1 MSKNSR
7 NFYSIDL
14 GRSRT
19 TSGLASDLAERILAT
34 LNRSSSFTRESLAEA
49 IDADPVE
56 IQELVHA
63 MINLKLI
70 QRSEQVNLT
79 LSSSGK
85 IALESKLLSVSGG
98 NGVE

>member
-19 TSGLASDLAERILAT
+19 TSGLASDLAERILEA
-34 LNRSSSFTRESLAEA
+34 LSGDHAFNGESLAA
-49 IDADPVE
+49 AVGADPTEV
-56 IQELVHA
+56 QELVHA

-70 QRSEQVNLT
+70 RRSAQMDLA

-85 IALESKLLSVSGG
+85 VALETKLLSISSGD
-98 NGVE
+98 GVE